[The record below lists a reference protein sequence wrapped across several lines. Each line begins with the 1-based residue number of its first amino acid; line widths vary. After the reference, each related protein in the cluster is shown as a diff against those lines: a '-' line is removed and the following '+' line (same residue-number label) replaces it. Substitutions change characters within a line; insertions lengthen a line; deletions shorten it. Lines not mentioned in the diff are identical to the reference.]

1 MGINQNTIR
10 PALLGVA
17 VGAATMLAGS
27 CQAATADKPAA
38 GQAVH
43 FQNGYWS
50 GLPQVG
56 PDGKVRQCV
65 MVASRSRAGANGP
78 VDTALS
84 IDIGR
89 GIGLGFAI
97 MDDGL
102 PTEDIL
108 DDEAEIV
115 LDGHAYPADG
125 FTVTAHDLA
134 FHPGDA
140 AGALAALAKST
151 TLQLRSA
158 GARVDTGPI
167 TVNLPAEAL
176 AWLQQCGKQFAIP
189 IDQPSDPNAPALPVP
204 RPPSPVIGSNEPT
217 PAGPPGIEDKQKI
230 ARWDASELRDNDGK
244 VIVCFIRQHYGV
256 PAQQGQAGRM
266 IGAFLIVS
274 RAKGLTMMLKDSVLN
289 LPGNQAVAATLTI
302 DDKPFA
308 GFESHVLGND
318 EIGVFP
324 QHGVAL
330 AAALGDGVT
339 LNFKSKVEG
348 MEFSIPSG
356 VVPWLRAC
364 ANRWNIP
371 FEPAQPSSN

>member
-1 MGINQNTIR
+1 MGLKRKKTAL
-10 PALLGVA
+10 ALLC
-17 VGAATMLAGS
+17 AAMSAAAMLAAMS
-27 CQAATADKPAA
+27 NAAAVNNPVA
-38 GQAVH
+38 GQTVH

-50 GLPQVG
+50 GAPQVG

-65 MVASRSRAGANGP
+65 MVASRPRAGASGP

-89 GIGLGFAI
+89 GAGLGFAI

-102 PTEDIL
+102 PAEDIL

-125 FTVTAHDLA
+125 FTVTGHDLA

-140 AGALAALAKST
+140 AGVLSALAKT
-151 TLQLRSA
+151 KVLQLRSA

-167 TVNLPAEAL
+167 TIDLPADAL
-176 AWLQQCGKQFAIP
+176 AWLQQCGRQFAIP
-189 IDQPSDPNAPALPVP
+189 IDQPSDPNAPPLPTP
-204 RPPSPVIGSNEPT
+204 RPPSPVIGTNEPT
-217 PAGPPGIEDKQKI
+217 QAGPPGIDDKQKI

-244 VIVCFIRQHYGV
+244 VIVCFIRQHYGI
-256 PAQQGQAGRM
+256 PPQQGQAGRS
-266 IGAFLIVS
+266 IGTFLALS
-274 RAKGLTMMLKDSVLN
+274 RSKGLNLMLKDSVLN
-289 LPGNQAVAATLTI
+289 LPGNEGVPATLTI
-302 DDKPFA
+302 DDKPFIS
-308 GFESHVLGND
+308 FESHVLGSD
-318 EIGVFP
+318 EIGIFP
-324 QHGVAL
+324 QHGAAL

-348 MEFSIPSG
+348 MEFAVPAG

-364 ANRWNIP
+364 GNRWNIP
-371 FEPAQPSSN
+371 FEPQSSSN